1 MHKYISKKGFIVIN
15 IFLLLMEAILVYLM
29 INTLLSSDVL
39 SPRDISFYEYLKLTI
54 ENLV

>member
-15 IFLLLMEAILVYLM
+15 IVLFLMEAILVYLM